1 MPAGKQVALL
11 RGINVGKAKRIAMAD
26 LRALVEELGFGEVK
40 TLLNSGNVVYTA
52 AETAPQDAAAR
63 IEEAIVAK
71 TGISSRVTV
80 LTAAEVA
87 EVIDGNPLPE
97 AVESPSRFLIAVLRD
112 PADRARLEPL
122 TKEEW
127 GTDALALGRRVA
139 YMGCRDGVLESRLPD
154 AVNRLLG
161 DRATTRNWATMLK
174 LRALTEGPR

>member
-1 MPAGKQVALL
+1 MATGKQVALL

-26 LRALVEELGFGEVK
+26 LRALVAELGFGDVK

-52 AETAPQDAAAR
+52 TDTEPEDAAAR

-71 TGISSRVTV
+71 TGVSSRVTV

-87 EVIDGNPLPE
+87 EIIDGNPFGD
-97 AVESPSRFLIAVLRD
+97 VENPSRYLIAVLRD

-122 TKEEW
+122 TKEDW
-127 GTDALALGRRVA
+127 GTYSLALGRRVA
-139 YMGCRDGVLESRLPD
+139 YMWCRDGGLESRLPD

-161 DRATTRNWATMLK
+161 DRATARNWATMLK
-174 LRALTEGPR
+174 LRALAEEPA